1 MSLSLQ
7 NRSIGDIAV
16 VACVGRIIE
25 GPDATALDSHV
36 KELLPV
42 QPHILLDFRGVS
54 FIDSAG
60 IGILVRLLTRARAA
74 HGDLKLCAVSSH
86 IRDVLRSTK
95 LHTILYAY
103 DTEGDAIAAFCAPA
117 DSGEAPASLDI
128 DIVCVD
134 PSPDVLAYLRQL
146 FRQAGY
152 GVTTTTNAADARIL
166 IRTTRPKVVVIGS
179 EMRSLVANDVSEPS
193 RVVELSAHFSTED
206 AGEAARH
213 VLDQVGAAIVGT

>member
-7 NRSIGDIAV
+7 SRSVGDIAV

-25 GPDATALDSHV
+25 GPDASALDSHV
-36 KELLPV
+36 KELLPQ
-42 QPHILLDFRGVS
+42 QPHVLLDFREVS

-95 LHTILYAY
+95 LNTILIAY
-103 DTEGDAIAAFCAPA
+103 DTEVDAIAAFCAPA
-117 DSGEAPASLDI
+117 DSVEAPPWLDI

-134 PSPDVLAYLRQL
+134 PSPDVLAYLREL
-146 FRQAGY
+146 LRRAGH
-152 GVTTTTNAADARIL
+152 GVTTTTNVADARIL
-166 IRTTRPKVVVIGS
+166 IRATRPKVIVVGS
-179 EMRSLVANDVSEPS
+179 GMRALLAAELPDRS

-206 AGEAARH
+206 AGEAAQH
-213 VLDQVGAAIVGT
+213 VLDQVSAAIVG

>member
-7 NRSIGDIAV
+7 NRSIGEIAV

-42 QPHILLDFRGVS
+42 QPHILLDFRGVP

-60 IGILVRLLTRARAA
+60 LGILVRLLTRARAA
-74 HGDLKLCAVSSH
+74 HGDLKLCAVSPH

-95 LHTILYAY
+95 LHTILNAY
-103 DTEGDAIAAFCAPA
+103 DTEVDAIAAFCAPT
-117 DSGEAPASLDI
+117 DSVGAPGSLDI

-134 PSPDVLAYLRQL
+134 PSPDVLAYLREL
-146 FRQAGY
+146 LRQAGY
-152 GVTTTTNAADARIL
+152 GVTTTTNVADARIL
-166 IRTTRPKVVVIGS
+166 IRAARPKVVLIGP
-179 EMRSLVANDVSEPS
+179 EMRSLLTTEVSDNS
-193 RVVELSAHFSTED
+193 RVVELSAHFSTDD
-206 AGEAARH
+206 AGEAAQH
-213 VLDQVGAAIVGT
+213 VLDQVGAAIVG

>member
-7 NRSIGDIAV
+7 NRSIGEIAV

-42 QPHILLDFRGVS
+42 QPHILLDFRGVP

-60 IGILVRLLTRARAA
+60 LGILVRLLTRARAA
-74 HGDLKLCAVSSH
+74 HGDLKLCAVSPH

-95 LHTILYAY
+95 LHTILNAY
-103 DTEGDAIAAFCAPA
+103 DTEVDAIAAFCAPT
-117 DSGEAPASLDI
+117 DSVGAPGSLDI

-134 PSPDVLAYLRQL
+134 PSPDVLAYLREL
-146 FRQAGY
+146 LRQAGY
-152 GVTTTTNAADARIL
+152 GVTTTTNVADARIL
-166 IRTTRPKVVVIGS
+166 IRAARPKVVLIGP
-179 EMRSLVANDVSEPS
+179 EMRSLLTTEVFDNS
-193 RVVELSAHFSTED
+193 RVVELSAHFSTDD
-206 AGEAARH
+206 AGEAAQH
-213 VLDQVGAAIVGT
+213 VLDQVGAAIVG

>member
-1 MSLSLQ
+1 MSLLLQ

-16 VACVGRIIE
+16 VACAGRIIE
-25 GPDATALDSHV
+25 GPDATALDSYV

-42 QPHILLDFRGVS
+42 QPHVLLDFRAVP

-95 LHTILYAY
+95 LHTILKAY
-103 DTEGDAIAAFCAPA
+103 DTEVDAIAAFCAPR
-117 DSGEAPASLDI
+117 DSAEAPASLDI

-134 PSPDVLAYLRQL
+134 PSLDVLAYLREL
-146 FRQAGY
+146 LRQAGY
-152 GVTTTTNAADARIL
+152 GVTTTTNVADARIL
-166 IRTTRPKVVVIGS
+166 IRATRPKVVLAGLEMCALLTS
-179 EMRSLVANDVSEPS
+179 EVSDHC
-193 RVVELSAHFSTED
+193 RAVELPADFSTED
-206 AGEAARH
+206 AGEAARQ
-213 VLDQVGAAIVGT
+213 VLVQVGAAI

>member
-16 VACVGRIIE
+16 VACVGRIVE
-25 GPDATALDSHV
+25 GPDTAALDSYV

-42 QPHILLDFRGVS
+42 QPHILLDLRDVP

-74 HGDLKLCAVSSH
+74 RGDLKLCTVAPH

-95 LHTILYAY
+95 LHTILKAY
-103 DTEGDAIAAFCAPA
+103 ETEVDAIAAFCAPT
-117 DSGEAPASLDI
+117 DSVDAAPSLDI

-134 PSPDVLAYLRQL
+134 PSLDVLAYLREVL
-146 FRQAGY
+146 RQAGY
-152 GVTTTTNAADARIL
+152 GVTTTPNVADARIL
-166 IRTTRPKVVVIGS
+166 IRATRPKVVLMSSG
-179 EMRSLVANDVSEPS
+179 MRSKLASEVSDR
-193 RVVELSAHFSTED
+193 RVVELPEDFSTED
-206 AGEAARH
+206 AGEAAQH
-213 VLDQVGAAIVGT
+213 VLDRVGAAIVG